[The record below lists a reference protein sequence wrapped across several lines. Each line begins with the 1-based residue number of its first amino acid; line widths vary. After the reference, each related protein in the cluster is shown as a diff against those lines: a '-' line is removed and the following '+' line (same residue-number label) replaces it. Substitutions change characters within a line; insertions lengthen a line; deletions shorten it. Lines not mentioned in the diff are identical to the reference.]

1 MHNNAPPY
9 NLMRHV
15 ERDGCV
21 GVIVQKKKG
30 VKCWKLLVCLT
41 RTCLNVIV
49 RKCQITSLNWFKFP
63 WSGRK
68 GIT

>member
-30 VKCWKLLVCLT
+30 VKCWKLLAVL
-41 RTCLNVIV
+41 RYLGMDGGNIDV
-49 RKCQITSLNWFKFP
+49 RDDLILVK
-63 WSGRK
+63 
-68 GIT
+68 